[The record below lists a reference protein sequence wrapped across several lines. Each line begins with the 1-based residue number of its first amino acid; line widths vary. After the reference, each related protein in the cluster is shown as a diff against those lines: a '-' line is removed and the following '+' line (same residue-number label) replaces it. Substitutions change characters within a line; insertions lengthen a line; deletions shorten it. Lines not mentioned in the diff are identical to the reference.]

1 MNVTSTTTRFE
12 SPSFERIQHSSP
24 VPIARVTPRSFRVFH
39 RQVSK
44 RIKSL
49 ASRIFK
55 RGNFVREKKEE
66 WKGKIKIRS
75 SIFLNRDNGRLL
87 TRNKRNRRVKSNRI
101 SRTSTIH
108 LRLNDI
114 GRDRS
119 AGTKENSPLFLEIDS
134 AVNVSRRE
142 PFPSN
147 KFPRETRNNRGQI
160 YLVNCQYAEFDKEK
174 STYNTLES
182 A

>member
-1 MNVTSTTTRFE
+1 MTRNFKIHPFAFQRLSATRSIFFLSLGSGIRFPEILFLLTVRQPSAYERFRVSTNERQQRLVSTNFRTDNTRASRTRYTSIVIPWT
-12 SPSFERIQHSSP
+12 SFEED
-24 VPIARVTPRSFRVFH
+24 RVSRVEYL
-39 RQVSK
+39 RAK
-44 RIKSL
+44 I
-49 ASRIFK
+49 SRD
-55 RGNFVREKKEE
+55 REREKRK

-119 AGTKENSPLFLEIDS
+119 AEENASIP
-134 AVNVSRRE
+134 
-142 PFPSN
+142 
-147 KFPRETRNNRGQI
+147 
-160 YLVNCQYAEFDKEK
+160 
-174 STYNTLES
+174 
-182 A
+182 

>member
-1 MNVTSTTTRFE
+1 MTRNFKIHPFAFQRLSATRSIFFLSLEGGIRFPEILFLLTVRQLSAYERFRVSTNERHVNNDSFRPTFRTDNTRASRTRYTSIVIPWT
-12 SPSFERIQHSSP
+12 SFEED
-24 VPIARVTPRSFRVFH
+24 RVSRVEYL
-39 RQVSK
+39 RAK
-44 RIKSL
+44 I
-49 ASRIFK
+49 SRD
-55 RGNFVREKKEE
+55 REREKRK

-119 AGTKENSPLFLEIDS
+119 AEENASIP
-134 AVNVSRRE
+134 
-142 PFPSN
+142 
-147 KFPRETRNNRGQI
+147 
-160 YLVNCQYAEFDKEK
+160 
-174 STYNTLES
+174 
-182 A
+182 